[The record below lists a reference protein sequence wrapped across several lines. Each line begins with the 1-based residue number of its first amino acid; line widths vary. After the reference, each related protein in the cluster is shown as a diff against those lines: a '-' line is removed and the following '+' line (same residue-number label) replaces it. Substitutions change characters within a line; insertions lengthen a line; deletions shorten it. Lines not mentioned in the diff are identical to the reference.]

1 MAVANL
7 LKKGGVPKPKPKEPS
22 KSETRSLAGETLRNR
37 EIGLLPSRSKVSK
50 PSGIT
55 KEKSKTTKPTVVPV
69 PRPNL
74 WLDPDYS
81 NNKELGSMV
90 GGPGGNESTTSK
102 RGKER
107 LDMELKDIY
116 ESTTGNSIK
125 GDISSVLNKNLKDK
139 YAKLVLLLKY
149 KNSDYKTFALHTI
162 KFGYVSTFYHDF
174 LKFLGKPN
182 NNFKSYDNLFW
193 YLIKDPQSSN
203 SFIKEE
209 NQMIPQQVLSNNI
222 SKSRQPSQA
231 NQMMQ
236 SMSSSSSNSRPS
248 SSRSRSRSRSPS
260 TQVMQN
266 SQNQSGLDLITLLEK
281 ISITIK
287 NNSIIKPNNSNNNNN
302 NNNNNNRQNAALNA
316 QIEEITNGMRRT
328 GINTNRLT
336 IDNIN
341 ELFGQMRIK
350 RII

>member
-22 KSETRSLAGETLRNR
+22 KKGTSVASVTFRDS
-37 EIGLLPSRSKVSK
+37 GLLPSRSNKISKAKLKTDKV
-50 PSGIT
+50 
-55 KEKSKTTKPTVVPV
+55 TVLSV
-69 PRPNL
+69 PRPDL
-74 WLDPDYS
+74 WLDPQYS
-81 NNKELGSMV
+81 KSKELGSII

-116 ESTTGNSIK
+116 ESTTGK
-125 GDISSVLNKNLKDK
+125 DISQLVLNKNLKDK

-174 LKFLGKPN
+174 LVFIGFKE

-193 YLIKDPQSSN
+193 YLIKDPQYKNN
-203 SFIKEE
+203 SFIKEQ
-209 NQMIPQQVLSNNI
+209 NQMIPEDQQISLNNI
-222 SKSRQPSQA
+222 SKSRQPSQV

-248 SSRSRSRSRSPS
+248 SSRSRSRSSSQS
-260 TQVMQN
+260 TQVLQN
-266 SQNQSGLDLITLLEK
+266 SQNQGGLDLITLLEK
-281 ISITIK
+281 ISITKK
-287 NNSIIKPNNSNNNNN
+287 NNSIVMANSDSND
-302 NNNNNNRQNAALNA
+302 NNNRENAALNA

>member
-22 KSETRSLAGETLRNR
+22 KKGTSVASVTFRDS
-37 EIGLLPSRSKVSK
+37 GLLPSRSNKISKAKLKTDKVTVLSVPK
-50 PSGIT
+50 PD
-55 KEKSKTTKPTVVPV
+55 
-69 PRPNL
+69 L
-74 WLDPDYS
+74 WLDPQYS
-81 NNKELGSMV
+81 KSKELGSII

-116 ESTTGNSIK
+116 ESTTGK
-125 GDISSVLNKNLKDK
+125 DISQLVLNKNLKDK

-174 LKFLGKPN
+174 LVFIGFKE

-193 YLIKDPQSSN
+193 YLIKDPQYKNN
-203 SFIKEE
+203 SFIKEQ
-209 NQMIPQQVLSNNI
+209 NQMIPEDQQISLNNI
-222 SKSRQPSQA
+222 SKSRQPSQV

-236 SMSSSSSNSRPS
+236 SMSSQPLSQLSQ
-248 SSRSRSRSRSPS
+248 SRSRSVSRSQSPS

-266 SQNQSGLDLITLLEK
+266 SENQSSLDLITLLEK
-281 ISITIK
+281 ISITKK
-287 NNSIIKPNNSNNNNN
+287 NNSIVMANSDSNNN

-341 ELFGQMRIK
+341 DLFGQMRIK

>member
-1 MAVANL
+1 MAVTTL
-7 LKKGGVPKPKPKEPS
+7 LKKGGVPKPKLKEPKS
-22 KSETRSLAGETLRNR
+22 TPRSVASETFRDKD
-37 EIGLLPSRSKVSK
+37 IGLLPSRSKKISK
-50 PSGIT
+50 VKAKPKT
-55 KEKSKTTKPTVVPV
+55 EKATVLPV
-69 PRPNL
+69 PRPDL
-74 WLDPDYS
+74 WLDPQYS
-81 NNKELGSMV
+81 KSKELGSMV
-90 GGPGGNESTTSK
+90 GGPGGNESNTSK

-116 ESTTGNSIK
+116 ESTTGNL
-125 GDISSVLNKNLKDK
+125 ISRLVLNKNLKDK
-139 YAKLVLLLKY
+139 YDKLVLLLKY
-149 KNSDYKTFALHTI
+149 KNSDYKTTLLHTI

-174 LKFLGKPN
+174 LEFIGEPN
-182 NNFKSYDNLFW
+182 NNFKSYDNLYW
-193 YLIKDPQSSN
+193 SLIKDPQSSN

-222 SKSRQPSQA
+222 SKSRQPSQS

-248 SSRSRSRSRSPS
+248 SSRSRSRSSSKS
-260 TQVMQN
+260 TQVLQN
-266 SQNQSGLDLITLLEK
+266 SQNQGGLDLITLLEK
-281 ISITIK
+281 ISLKKT
-287 NNSIIKPNNSNNNNN
+287 NNSIVMANSDSND
-302 NNNNNNRQNAALNA
+302 NNNRENAALNA